1 MPLNAP
7 TSGSPAHPHHTTP
20 ETIKDTLISIMIAFT
35 MAFVFRGF
43 VVEAFVIP
51 TGSMAPTLMGAHMQL
66 RSPET
71 GQEWPLGAWEDNP
84 PNSTNY
90 TDPQPKFVSQDPIS
104 GTASPELKRKTYS
117 GDRILVLKYLYAL
130 QEPKRF
136 DVIVFKNPS
145 NPSDNYIKRLI
156 GLPGEQI
163 ALADGDVF
171 VRTKTEGREAASMSA
186 PDQARL
192 WDQPGWKVQRKDP
205 ITQRSVWQLVYD
217 SGLAPLQGGGGTGPW
232 RAGDPAGWSMSAR
245 EYRFEGSGKA
255 ELVFD
260 RNAPRSSAMVPNGRK
275 MNWEIDDYYPYD
287 EYYYTRGTARFPV
300 SDVRLRCGFAPK
312 QDGERVGMV
321 LAARGHEFRASLGA
335 GKAEIAVRE
344 PVGAAGVLGEWK
356 VQTSV
361 DAPALAAGKV
371 SNVEFWHV
379 DQSVQVWLDGK
390 RVAQYEYDWSPGQRI
405 AYSTGKPLVSLMEP
419 QSRDA
424 QGRNVLAEPAIY
436 LPGRCTS
443 ARLVFEG
450 GAFSL
455 YRVGV
460 DRDLHYQ
467 PASKQ
472 RGIGV
477 SALGTSPYS
486 PLILSPDQYFACGD
500 NSPASLDGRLWESVD
515 PWINEQFPS
524 PEGPYARAGVI
535 HRDLLLGK
543 AFFVYWPSVKKEA
556 SPVPL
561 VPDYG
566 RMRFIW

>member
-7 TSGSPAHPHHTTP
+7 STGSPPHPHHATP

-66 RSPET
+66 RSSET

-90 TDPQPKFVSQDPIS
+90 VDPQPAFISQDPIS
-104 GTASPELKRKTYS
+104 GTASPKVQRKTYS

-136 DVIVFKNPS
+136 DVIVFKNPT
-145 NPSDNYIKRLI
+145 NPADNYIKRLI

-163 ALADGDVF
+163 ALVDGDVF
-171 VRTKTEGREAASMSA
+171 VRTDPAGQETQSFAAA
-186 PDQARL
+186 DRARL
-192 WDQPGWKVQRKDP
+192 WEQPGWKVQRKDP

-217 SGLAPLQGGGGTGPW
+217 SGLAAMQGGGVGTGPW
-232 RAGDPAGWSMSAR
+232 RAGDPAGWSMSPR
-245 EYRFEGSGKA
+245 EYRFEGSGKT
-255 ELVFD
+255 ELVWD
-260 RNAPRSSAMVPNGRK
+260 RNAPRSSALVPSGRA
-275 MNWEIDDYYPYD
+275 MDWEIDDYYPYD
-287 EYYYTRGTARFPV
+287 EYYYLRGTARFPV
-300 SDVRLRCGFAPK
+300 SDVRLRCGFEPK
-312 QDGERVGMV
+312 QEGGKISMV

-335 GKAEIAVRE
+335 GKAEIAMRE
-344 PVGAAGVLGEWK
+344 PVTAAGVMGDWK
-356 VQTSV
+356 VVTSV
-361 DAPALAAGKV
+361 DAPALPAGAV

-379 DQSVQVWLDGK
+379 DQSVQIWLDGK
-390 RVAQYEYDWSPGQRI
+390 RVADYEYDWSPASRI
-405 AYSTGKPLVSLMEP
+405 AFATGKRLVEWMEP
-419 QSRDA
+419 QSKDS
-424 QGRNVLAEPAIY
+424 QGRNVLAEPSIY
-436 LPGRCTS
+436 KPGRCTS
-443 ARLVFEG
+443 ARLAFEG

-455 YRVGV
+455 YRVGL

-467 PASKQ
+467 PASKP
-472 RGIGV
+472 RNGN
-477 SALGTSPYS
+477 SALGTSPYT
-486 PLILSPDQYFACGD
+486 PLVLSPDQYFACGD

-524 PEGPYARAGVI
+524 PDGPYARAGVI

-543 AFFVYWPSVKKEA
+543 AFFVYWPSLKKEA
-556 SPVPL
+556 SPVP
-561 VPDYG
+561 VPDFG